1 LLNDSLYAIK
11 SLIKSSFDKHV
22 DNETGI
28 LLKYLSDELISI
40 DQVVE
45 KCASCP

>member
-11 SLIKSSFDKHV
+11 SLLKPSFDKDV

-28 LLKYLSDELISI
+28 
-40 DQVVE
+40 
-45 KCASCP
+45 